1 MYNVEN
7 NIKFWVLK
15 LKYDNS
21 RIFKGTWISIPLDNW
36 NWITLDYIKDY

>member
-21 RIFKGTWISIPLDNW
+21 SIFKGTWISIPLDNW
-36 NWITLDYIKDY
+36 ITLKYYYEYAY